1 MPRESAALT
10 RGGGA
15 AAQVICDRMEEM
27 AGRAQQAAAREKDM
41 EASLNEYKAKWNT
54 DVAVTREAMKDLVAQ
69 MGADTA
75 ERWRI
80 GGIADT
86 MGSSLEA
93 RDLYNLVCASNEA
106 LRRAR
111 SGDPAPA
118 RRAPEAAAPA
128 PKRVRVE
135 PPAAAAPAPAKP
147 QSMSLRAALA
157 STFEA

>member
-1 MPRESAALT
+1 MERKRST
-10 RGGGA
+10 DTRRRRGGA
-15 AAQVICDRMEEM
+15 VQVICDRMEEM
-27 AGRAQQAAAREKDM
+27 AGRAQKAAAREKDM

-75 ERWRI
+75 DRWRI

-118 RRAPEAAAPA
+118 RRAPEAAAPVA
-128 PKRVRVE
+128 KRVRVE
-135 PPAAAAPAPAKP
+135 PPAAAAPAQP

-157 STFEA
+157 STFEC

>member
-1 MPRESAALT
+1 
-10 RGGGA
+10 
-15 AAQVICDRMEEM
+15 MEEM
-27 AGRAQQAAAREKDM
+27 AGRAQKAAAREKDM

-75 ERWRI
+75 DRWRI

-111 SGDPAPA
+111 SGDPAP

-128 PKRVRVE
+128 PKRTWSSPGRCR
-135 PPAAAAPAPAKP
+135 PAPAKP

>member
-1 MPRESAALT
+1 MALT
-10 RGGGA
+10 RAARRG

-27 AGRAQQAAAREKDM
+27 AGRAQKAASREKDM

-69 MGADTA
+69 MGTDTA
-75 ERWRI
+75 DRWRI
-80 GGIADT
+80 GGIAET
-86 MGSSLEA
+86 MGNSLEA

-118 RRAPEAAAPA
+118 RRAPEAAPVA
-128 PKRVRVE
+128 KRVRVE
-135 PPAAAAPAPAKP
+135 PPAPAPAPAQP

>member
-1 MPRESAALT
+1 
-10 RGGGA
+10 
-15 AAQVICDRMEEM
+15 MEEM
-27 AGRAQQAAAREKDM
+27 AGRAQKAASREKDM
-41 EASLNEYKAKWNT
+41 ETSLNEYKAKWNT

-75 ERWRI
+75 DRWRI
-80 GGIADT
+80 GGIAET
-86 MGSSLEA
+86 MGNSLEA

-118 RRAPEAAAPA
+118 RRTPEAAPA
-128 PKRVRVE
+128 AKRVRVE
-135 PPAAAAPAPAKP
+135 PPAAPAPAQP